1 VREDGGSGPP
11 PRLGPVTTVILLR
24 HGRTTANTGGVLA
37 GWTPGVQLDET
48 GQAQV
53 AAVARRLAPVP
64 LTAVVSSPLERCQAT
79 AGAVVD
85 GRELALQTDDRLGEA
100 RYGDWTNRP
109 IKELVKEPLWKVVQA
124 HPSAAV
130 FPGPEGEGL
139 AQTQARAVA
148 AVRGWNA
155 RLGPDAVWLAC
166 SHGDV
171 IKAILADAFGLHLD
185 QFQRIVVDPAS
196 ISVVNYT
203 ETRPFVLRVNDSG
216 GDVGALI
223 PPPKKKGRRRRAADS
238 DAVVGGGAG
247 ATV

>member
-1 VREDGGSGPP
+1 
-11 PRLGPVTTVILLR
+11 VTTVILLR

-53 AAVARRLAPVP
+53 AAVGQRLAAVP
-64 LTAVVSSPLERCQAT
+64 LAAVVSSPLERCQAT
-79 AGAVVD
+79 AGAVLA
-85 GRELALQTDDRLGEA
+85 GRELQLQTDDRLGEA

-139 AQTQARAVA
+139 AHTQARAVA
-148 AVRGWNA
+148 AVREWNA

-171 IKAILADAFGLHLD
+171 IKAVLADALGLHLD

-196 ISVVNYT
+196 ISVVSYT

-216 GDVGALI
+216 GDVSALV
-223 PPPKKKGRRRRAADS
+223 PPKKKAGRRRRKADS

>member
-1 VREDGGSGPP
+1 M
-11 PRLGPVTTVILLR
+11 TTVILLR

-53 AAVARRLAPVP
+53 AAVAQRLAPVP
-64 LTAVVSSPLERCQAT
+64 LAAVVASPLERCQAT
-79 AGAVVD
+79 AAALLG
-85 GRELALQTDDRLGEA
+85 GRDVALQTDDRLGEA
-100 RYGDWTNRP
+100 RYGDWTGRA

-148 AVRGWNA
+148 AVRDWNA

-171 IKAILADAFGLHLD
+171 IKAVLADALGLHLD

-196 ISVVNYT
+196 ISVVSYT

-223 PPPKKKGRRRRAADS
+223 PPPPRKGRRRRKADS

>member
-1 VREDGGSGPP
+1 M
-11 PRLGPVTTVILLR
+11 TTVILLR
-24 HGRTTANTGGVLA
+24 HGRTTANASGLLA

-53 AAVARRLAPVP
+53 RAVGERLASVPLAAVVA
-64 LTAVVSSPLERCQAT
+64 SPLERCQQT
-79 AGAVVD
+79 AVAVLA
-85 GRELALQTDDRLGEA
+85 GRDLALQTDDRLGEC
-100 RYGDWTNRP
+100 RYGDWTGKP
-109 IKELVKEPLWKVVQA
+109 IKDLLKEPLWKVVQQ

-148 AVRGWNA
+148 AVRDWNA

-166 SHGDV
+166 THGDV
-171 IKAILADAFGLHLD
+171 IKAVLADAYGMHLD
-185 QFQRIVVDPAS
+185 QFQRIVADPAS
-196 ISVVNYT
+196 ISVVSYT

-216 GDVGALI
+216 GDVSALI
-223 PPPKKKGRRRRAADS
+223 PPKKKPGRRRKASS

-247 ATV
+247 SAV

>member
-1 VREDGGSGPP
+1 VP
-11 PRLGPVTTVILLR
+11 TVILLR

-37 GWTPGVQLDET
+37 GWTPGVQLDEA
-48 GQAQV
+48 GLAQAQ
-53 AAVARRLAPVP
+53 AVGERLAPVP
-64 LTAVVSSPLERCQAT
+64 LAAIVSSPLERCRQT
-79 AGAVVD
+79 AEAVAA
-85 GRELALQTDDRLGEA
+85 GRELVVKDDDRLGEA
-100 RYGDWTNRP
+100 RYGDWTGRTL
-109 IKELVKEPLWKVVQA
+109 KELVKEPLWKVVQQ

-139 AQTQARAVA
+139 AETQARAVA

-155 RLGPDAVWLAC
+155 ELGPEAVWLAC

-171 IKAILADAFGLHLD
+171 IKAIIADALGVHLD

-196 ISVVNYT
+196 ISVISYT
-203 ETRPFVLRVNDSG
+203 DTRPFVLRVNDTG
-216 GDVGALI
+216 GDVSALI
-223 PPPKKKGRRRRAADS
+223 PPPRKRRRRRSSS